1 MGEGA
6 KIIYKHI
13 DDLSSH
19 YMNAR
24 TAAEQARVEWLKYH
38 VAWLKKGT
46 DFLPHNLRLRL
57 GPMPSALLI
66 AAGVGRFP
74 RMAEEGRPTGINY
87 EDAMGGAQRGGN
99 VDFEERKARVVC
111 LHGMDEMG
119 ELHSARLELDL
130 EDERL
135 VLFGHYSG
143 NEFMEVDR
151 ERPF

>member
-1 MGEGA
+1 MPRPPPSRQGWSG
-6 KIIYKHI
+6 
-13 DDLSSH
+13 SS
-19 YMNAR
+19 
-24 TAAEQARVEWLKYH
+24 TVWCG
-38 VAWLKKGT
+38 VKKGA
-46 DFLPHNLRLRL
+46 DFLLHNFRLGL

-66 AAGVGRFP
+66 AADVGRLP
-74 RMAEEGRPTGINY
+74 RMAEEGKPTGLKY
-87 EDAMGGAQRGGN
+87 EDAMGAAQRGGN
-99 VDFEERKARVVC
+99 VDFERRKARVIS

-135 VLFGHYSG
+135 VLFGHFTG

>member
-1 MGEGA
+1 VWCSVKNGA
-6 KIIYKHI
+6 
-13 DDLSSH
+13 
-19 YMNAR
+19 
-24 TAAEQARVEWLKYH
+24 
-38 VAWLKKGT
+38 
-46 DFLPHNLRLRL
+46 DFLLHNLRLGI

-66 AAGVGRFP
+66 AADVRRLP
-74 RMAEEGRPTGINY
+74 HMAEEGRPTGIKY
-87 EDAMGGAQRGGN
+87 EDAIGAAQHGGN
-99 VDFEERKARVVC
+99 VDFERRKARVIS

-135 VLFGHYSG
+135 VLFGHFTG